1 METTKVFKSGNS
13 QAVRLPKEYR
23 LYGDEVGIKKV
34 GRSIILFPKDQVYE
48 IFLEGIN
55 GFTED
60 FMASGREKQLDQERD
75 WQ

>member
-34 GRSIILFPKDQVYE
+34 GRSIVLFPKDQAYE
-48 IFLEGIN
+48 ILLEGIS
-55 GFTED
+55 GFTDD
-60 FMASGREKQLDQERD
+60 FMENGRAEQLSQVRD
-75 WQ
+75 W